1 MPKKSFLSN
10 LVHLYFLKTL
20 KNAKRRM
27 QSFMSSKTPCTSMC
41 CGEIYVESLPCEPEE
56 ENITSQEASQDA
68 LVSLT
73 PVEKESD
80 TVTELYESVR
90 GFY

>member
-1 MPKKSFLSN
+1 
-10 LVHLYFLKTL
+10 
-20 KNAKRRM
+20 
-27 QSFMSSKTPCTSMC
+27 MC

-56 ENITSQEASQDA
+56 ENITSQAASQDA